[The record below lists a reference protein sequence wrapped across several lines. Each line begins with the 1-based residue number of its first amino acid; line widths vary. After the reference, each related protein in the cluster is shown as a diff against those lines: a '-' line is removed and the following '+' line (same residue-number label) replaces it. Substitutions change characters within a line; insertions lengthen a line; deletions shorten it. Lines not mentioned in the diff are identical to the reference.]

1 MISKFLNLNNPQ
13 IMKKIVLII
22 VTSLLF
28 FSCFGFSKPIEVI
41 NIQPLGKVS
50 PEYIEVVK
58 KSVKSFYGYDCV
70 VKKRIDVTTSILSKV
85 TKRIDADKLLDKYKS
100 AQNTMIITEKDI
112 CHFKDKLRPEY
123 GIFGLGLRPGKIC
136 VISTFR
142 LKRKVNKQKTYERLG
157 KVAIH
162 EIGHNLGLY
171 HCTNDKQ
178 CLMNDARGTIKQVD
192 LGRVWFCEKCMA
204 KIKN

>member
-1 MISKFLNLNNPQ
+1 MISKILNLNSQQ

-22 VTSLLF
+22 VTSLLV
-28 FSCFGFSKPIEVI
+28 FSCFGFSEPIEVI

-50 PEYIEVVK
+50 PQYIEVVK
-58 KSVKSFYGYDCV
+58 KAVKSFYGYDCV
-70 VKKRIDVTTSILSKV
+70 VKKKIVVTTSILSKA
-85 TKRIDADKLLDKYKS
+85 TKRIDADKLLQKYKS
-100 AQNTMIITEKDI
+100 AQNVLIITEKDI
-112 CHFKDKLRPEY
+112 CHFKDKQRPEY

-142 LKRKVNKQKTYERLG
+142 LKRKESKQKTHERLG

-171 HCTNDKQ
+171 HCTNDKR
-178 CLMNDARGTIKQVD
+178 CLMNDARGTINQVD
-192 LGRVWFCEKCMA
+192 LGRVWFCEKCMS